1 MAPNLTVSQH
11 AELEH
16 IIRSRSLTDRQIAEV
31 VGCSERAVRR
41 IRSNLRHFQ
50 TTRAPHNGGGRPAS
64 ITPPMLSA
72 LSAHLLENP
81 TLYQDEMAAFV
92 NAEFG
97 TPVSKF
103 AVARALET
111 MGWSKKK
118 TRRVAEERNADL
130 RDFHF
135 RRLSEFSSYH
145 LVYVDES
152 GCDKRV
158 GFKRTGWSPSGT
170 TPVQVAQFHRGER
183 YQILPAYAQDGIVFA
198 RVF

>member
-1 MAPNLTVSQH
+1 MAPNLTASQH
-11 AELEH
+11 AELEGMV
-16 IIRSRSLTDRQIAEV
+16 RSRALKDREIAEI
-31 VGCSERAVRR
+31 VGCSERCVRR

-64 ITPPMLSA
+64 ITPPMRSA

-81 TLYQDEMAAFV
+81 TIYQDEMAAFLS
-92 NAEFG
+92 AEFG
-97 TPVSKF
+97 TRVSKF
-103 AVARALET
+103 AVARALES
-111 MGWSKKK
+111 MGWSKKR

-158 GFKRTGWSPSGT
+158 GFRGTGWSPSGT
-170 TPVQVAQFHRGER
+170 TPV
-183 YQILPAYAQDGIVFA
+183 
-198 RVF
+198 